1 MNGLLQKYLHII
13 KTWLTHNIIEFAI
26 NHVLD
31 RWTESIHQTDIVY
44 FHQLT
49 TKDYGRMVREYHN
62 HAYLFVKDDKHPMG
76 DIVYIQIITY
86 RESNQYKSQLMMNI
100 EKKYPSTPFWI
111 KIACWNS
118 LFSRANYIVAKEGKI
133 SKFEYFGG
141 TYMLPG
147 SCEY

>member
-1 MNGLLQKYLHII
+1 MI

-31 RWTESIHQTDIVY
+31 RWTESIHQTDVVY
-44 FHQLT
+44 GHQLT

-76 DIVYIQIITY
+76 DIVYMQIITY

-100 EKKYPSTPFWI
+100 EKKYPSSPFYI

-118 LFSRANYIVAKEGKI
+118 LFSRANYIVAPI
-133 SKFEYFGG
+133 HPNYWVKFD
-141 TYMLPG
+141 
-147 SCEY
+147 

>member
-1 MNGLLQKYLHII
+1 MNGLLQKYLHMI

-118 LFSRANYIVAKEGKI
+118 LFSRTNYIVAPI
-133 SKFEYFGG
+133 YPNYWVKFD
-141 TYMLPG
+141 
-147 SCEY
+147 